1 MQRKT
6 LIYSLSVALLT
17 TIFQATPAFAS
28 PVVTQGQINE
38 TKGQINE
45 TERQIEDLETKIQQL
60 DDRIVIGMEKSKQL
74 NADIKA
80 QQSQIEKSKAEFQ
93 RANKDLETNK
103 NYYSARLRSMQ
114 AQGKQSIVTYAEFI
128 LSSNDLSQLLT
139 RSTAVMEILE
149 TNTDIMKALSKK
161 EETLKSAEQKL
172 ENELAQLKKSQD
184 ELASEQK
191 KIEADKEEMNKVFTD
206 SKDILKQQQT
216 QLGEQQTQKNA
227 EDKARQEAQ
236 EKARKEAQ
244 ERARQEEVPAQAPT
258 QAPVQ
263 APEKPQKKAPKRPSE
278 QEQISSAN
286 NRSISDTQ
294 TDGATNSD
302 KADKLIAFAKQY
314 LGVKYVW
321 GGTSPSGFDCSGF
334 TQYVFRSVGINL
346 PRVSRVQQDFGTQ
359 ISPYNVK
366 KGDLIFRGDPAHHVG
381 IYIGDGKYIHSPQT
395 GDVVKIS
402 TYNPST
408 TTSATRVLH

>member
-1 MQRKT
+1 
-6 LIYSLSVALLT
+6 
-17 TIFQATPAFAS
+17 
-28 PVVTQGQINE
+28 
-38 TKGQINE
+38 
-45 TERQIEDLETKIQQL
+45 
-60 DDRIVIGMEKSKQL
+60 
-74 NADIKA
+74 
-80 QQSQIEKSKAEFQ
+80 
-93 RANKDLETNK
+93 
-103 NYYSARLRSMQ
+103 MQ
-114 AQGKQSIVTYAEFI
+114 AQGKLSIVTYTEFI

-139 RSTAVMEILE
+139 RSAAVMEILE

-161 EETLKSAEQKL
+161 EETLKGAEQKL

-184 ELASEQK
+184 DLASEQK

-216 QLGEQQTQKNA
+216 QLAKQQTQKYA

-236 EKARKEAQ
+236 E
-244 ERARQEEVPAQAPT
+244 RAREEEAPAPAP
-258 QAPVQ
+258 APENEKEQKQ
-263 APEKPQKKAPKRPSE
+263 APERPRQQE
-278 QEQISSAN
+278 QESSAN
-286 NRSISDTQ
+286 DRPIADTQ
-294 TDGATNSD
+294 RDEATNSD
-302 KADKLIAFAKQY
+302 KANELIAFAKQY

-366 KGDLIFRGDPAHHVG
+366 KGDLIFRGNPARHVG
-381 IYIGDGKYIHSPQT
+381 IYIGDGKYIHSPQM

-402 TYNPST
+402 TYNPSK